1 MWYKTPSSPAT
12 ARASATLI
20 RGGTGAST
28 QRAKAGSHSDTGRGS
43 SSMTLYVPG
52 SAVIAAT
59 VAATASSIWTNDQT
73 PEPSPM
79 IVDMPL
85 RTCKSEEHTSELQSL
100 MRISYAVFCLKK
112 NKHHNSTLLHIPTY
126 SIQVYTH
133 YK

>member
-1 MWYKTPSSPAT
+1 M
-12 ARASATLI
+12 

-85 RTCKSEEHTSELQSL
+85 RTCPPLAPSGRYQAPGDRKSVGEGKSVSVRVESGGR
-100 MRISYAVFCLKK
+100 RIIKK
-112 NKHHNSTLLHIPTY
+112 K
-126 SIQVYTH
+126 
-133 YK
+133 K

>member
-59 VAATASSIWTNDQT
+59 VAATASSIWPNDQT

-79 IVDMPL
+79 IVDRLGKPPCRERVDQSVLL
-85 RTCKSEEHTSELQSL
+85 RGATGT
-100 MRISYAVFCLKK
+100 LKK
-112 NKHHNSTLLHIPTY
+112 KKKP
-126 SIQVYTH
+126 
-133 YK
+133 K